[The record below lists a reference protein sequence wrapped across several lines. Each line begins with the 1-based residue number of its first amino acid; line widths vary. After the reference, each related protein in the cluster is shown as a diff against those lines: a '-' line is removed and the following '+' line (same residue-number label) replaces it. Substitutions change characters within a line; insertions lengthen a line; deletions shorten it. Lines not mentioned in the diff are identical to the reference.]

1 MDNEWQ
7 DIKYVNGSPK
17 VNPLMNTYYESKYEE
32 CVFII
37 RQVKILDIKFHP
49 HVFVLRFYDINEYL
63 HIVTLE
69 KKPYHYLLID

>member
-1 MDNEWQ
+1 MDKEWQ

-17 VNPLMNTYYESKYEE
+17 TNPLMNTYYESKYEE

-37 RQVKILDIKFHP
+37 RQVKILEIKFYP
-49 HVFVLRFYDINEYL
+49 NVFVLKFYDIKDNH

-69 KKPYHYLLID
+69 KKPHHYLLID